1 MKIKRIKKW
10 VKKAMTTISVII
22 VATILTYL
30 ICKKISDIE
39 VLANQWDQEY
49 GHICNQYELRKY
61 ILGSNH
67 YGR

>member
-1 MKIKRIKKW
+1 
-10 VKKAMTTISVII
+10 MTTISVII

-39 VLANQWDQEY
+39 GLANQCDQEY